1 MNNCMGVTVR
11 FDRFG
16 VSGSCKMQENGR
28 SNGWINKKLDWFG
41 KMTNLW
47 TLHYTQDSVISQ
59 E

>member
-1 MNNCMGVTVR
+1 MGVTVR